1 MAFFSPNGRRRCST
15 ISKKTVCKC
24 FTASI
29 LHLYKIFIKILIQM
43 NVNISSELNFSDDFR
58 CIIHWVASKVN
69 MNPFGVH
76 SLCMWPNVV
85 YTSINLK
92 KNESHSLNEKI
103 P

>member
-29 LHLYKIFIKILIQM
+29 LHLYKIFIKILIEM

-58 CIIHWVASKVN
+58 CRIHWVASKVN
-69 MNPFGVH
+69 MNPFGF
-76 SLCMWPNVV
+76 PNVV